1 MNTEALRLARSLLFQ
16 DLAVGWSL
24 VSKFSSLSVELP
36 TLLPGARPFD
46 EEFIRR
52 QLLFSIHDLWM
63 MCTGLARLE
72 WMKEKAG
79 SDAVLRDRWSSYA
92 SLDIEEWHTQFR
104 SLLDYVAKV
113 IWELAERKRQVSD
126 SFTTLWERANG
137 TTGDPEDFAKKLGN
151 DWLDLLKSATW
162 YPQIIS
168 IRDETIH
175 RGAQTIV
182 LGEPSDGILFQVLG
196 KGGARLARE
205 EPNLM
210 FNKNVV
216 HFDRYAAYFM
226 ARLLTWL
233 EKFAS
238 IAYSKMGM
246 TESPGCVN
254 RHFGF
259 TVLVDWIDAVIALES
274 QRAGNPR

>member
-1 MNTEALRLARSLLFQ
+1 MDTEVLRLARSLLFQ
-16 DLAVGWSL
+16 DPAIGWSL

-36 TLLPGARPFD
+36 ALLPGARPFD

-52 QLLFSIHDLWM
+52 QLLFSTHDLWM
-63 MCTGLARLE
+63 MCTGLARLA
-72 WMKEKAG
+72 WMKEQAA
-79 SDAVLRDRWSSYA
+79 SDALLRDRWSSYA

-104 SLLDYVAKV
+104 SMLDYVAKV
-113 IWELAERKRQVSD
+113 IWELAERKHQVSD
-126 SFTTLWERANG
+126 SFTTLWERATG
-137 TTGDPEDFAKKLGN
+137 TTGDPQDFAEKLGDN
-151 DWLDLLKSATW
+151 WLNLVKSATW

-168 IRDETIH
+168 IRNETVH
-175 RGAQTIV
+175 WGAQTIV
-182 LGEPSDGILFQVLG
+182 VGEPSDGILFQVLG
-196 KGGARLARE
+196 NECVRLARD

-210 FNKNVV
+210 FNKNLV

-238 IAYSKMGM
+238 IAYSRMGL
-246 TESPGCVN
+246 TETPGCVN

-259 TVLVDWIDAVIALES
+259 GVLVDWIDGVIALEKAS
-274 QRAGNPR
+274 AGNPR